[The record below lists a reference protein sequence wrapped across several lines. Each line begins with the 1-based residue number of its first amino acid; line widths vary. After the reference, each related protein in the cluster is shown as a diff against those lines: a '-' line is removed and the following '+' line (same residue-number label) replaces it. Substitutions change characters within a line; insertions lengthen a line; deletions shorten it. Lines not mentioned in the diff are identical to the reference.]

1 MTAKIRKDG
10 HAFVEEEDGE
20 LLLLDGKPELSRNQ
34 SKTVITPTSSPSKG
48 KGKAIKTEDSET
60 EDDEDEFVHV
70 EKSVPPLDQKPT
82 VDQHGQKAILSSTP
96 ARSTP
101 SPTSRDID
109 MDIDDEV
116 NNGRAPG
123 RIIGTTDP
131 LRDFRKNLERGDVIS
146 KAVEDMGYVIG
157 EIVMKPFA
165 GRRTDELLQ
174 CLREM
179 RNVALKVRP
188 PIEARNINSHN
199 CRKTR
204 LTHGMCKFMAST
216 GLNEPIHYFQLHE
229 CFQEKVFR
237 HRR

>member
-1 MTAKIRKDG
+1 VRSSKTPFDLTMNFFYQVPKKVTAKIRKDG
-10 HAFVEEEDGE
+10 HAFVEEDDGE

-34 SKTVITPTSSPSKG
+34 LKTTITPTTSPSKG

-70 EKSVPPLDQKPT
+70 EKSVLPLDKKPP
-82 VDQHGQKAILSSTP
+82 VDQHGQKATLSST
-96 ARSTP
+96 
-101 SPTSRDID
+101 D
-109 MDIDDEV
+109 MDVDDEV

-131 LRDFRKNLERGDVIS
+131 LRDLRKNLERGDVVS

-165 GRRTDELLQ
+165 GRRKDELLE

-179 RNVALKVRP
+179 RNVALKVRSLL
-188 PIEARNINSHN
+188 IEAKNID
-199 CRKTR
+199 
-204 LTHGMCKFMAST
+204 ST
-216 GLNEPIHYFQLHE
+216 
-229 CFQEKVFR
+229 
-237 HRR
+237 